1 MPGFV
6 SFGNDLLSGGGESKG
21 LLSAKILLLYTGF
34 SSVLSLAVSRL
45 QKVRRH
51 TDKNKPVYRKPS
63 HLGSFRLLFIV
74 RFKGVQLPFIELYPE
89 KWTIN

>member
-1 MPGFV
+1 MQGFV
-6 SFGNDLLSGGGESKG
+6 SLGSGLLIGRGGSKK
-21 LLSAKILLLYTGF
+21 LLSAKILLLYARF

-74 RFKGVQLPFIELYPE
+74 RFKGVQLPFIEQDPE